1 MTNVPDTD
9 SSVVAVMR
17 AWTVPGPHPHFHAA
31 AQDRLR
37 RTWPVLANALDALT
51 RDATEHPRSGCCE
64 AFDQQHGGRP

>member
-9 SSVVAVMR
+9 NVVAVMR
-17 AWTVPGPHPHFHAA
+17 AWIMPGPHPHFHAA

-51 RDATEHPRSGCCE
+51 CDATKRSGCCE